1 MSNPEI
7 MWYKAFAWNATNKNT
22 IQEQRQPSQDVQDA
36 TLNDGFPLITMTPQ
50 DAGGIAPNGQDMN
63 GALYAISSN
72 MVHRQKG
79 LRIQFD
85 PAYAAKIGGYD
96 QGCILASNDY
106 TRDYISLIPNNLT
119 DPNGS
124 GTAGRWA
131 IYSGAG
137 SIASATASIAGIVK
151 IVDSLS
157 STATD
162 AALTAAKGKELSDV
176 LDIIAYSPIP
186 YFGNSAPSGFLAMN
200 GQAITSAQYPKLFAR
215 YGSSLPD
222 LRGCFIRGLGGN
234 SAAIGVVQGDA
245 IRNIT
250 GTTNNTY
257 STDTNLVTGAFYK
270 TASSGR
276 VIAAGTGSASGE
288 GFDASLVVPTAN
300 ENRPKNMA
308 FLYIVKAG

>member
-7 MWYKAFAWNATNKNT
+7 MWSKAFAWNATNKNT

-50 DAGGIAPNGQDMN
+50 EAGGIAPNGQDMN
-63 GALYAISSN
+63 GALYAISSD

-85 PAYAAKIGGYD
+85 PTYAAKIGGYD

-162 AALTAAKGKELSDV
+162 AALTANQGKVLSDRTQQATTTNV
-176 LDIIAYSPIP
+176 GISRFANATEVENKSVVSAAVNPSNAATIAQSTDLGVGQSWQNVTSSRSNGVTYTNNTGKPIQI
-186 YFGNSAPSGFLAMN
+186 YAYQAPSGTTMTISGVTF
-200 GQAITSAQYPKLFAR
+200 QVH
-215 YGSSLPD
+215 GSSMICVVIPD
-222 LRGCFIRGLGGN
+222 G
-234 SAAIGVVQGDA
+234 A
-245 IRNIT
+245 
-250 GTTNNTY
+250 TY
-257 STDTNLVTGAFYK
+257 S
-270 TASSGR
+270 
-276 VIAAGTGSASGE
+276 IAGQTSQWLE
-288 GFDASLVVPTAN
+288 L
-300 ENRPKNMA
+300 R
-308 FLYIVKAG
+308 

>member
-7 MWYKAFAWNATNKNT
+7 MWSKAFAWNATNKNT

-50 DAGGIAPNGQDMN
+50 EAGGIAPNGQDMN
-63 GALYAISSN
+63 GALYAISSD

-85 PAYAAKIGGYD
+85 PVYAAKIGGYE

-119 DPNGS
+119 DPNSS

-151 IVDSLS
+151 IVDNLS

-162 AALTAAKGKELSDV
+162 AALTANQGKVLGDRTQQATTTNVGISRFATAAEVANKSNSNVAINPSDAAT
-176 LDIIAYSPIP
+176 IAQSTDL
-186 YFGNSAPSGFLAMN
+186 GVGQTWQDVTSSRSN
-200 GQAITSAQYPKLFAR
+200 GVTY
-215 YGSSLPD
+215 
-222 LRGCFIRGLGGN
+222 
-234 SAAIGVVQGDA
+234 
-245 IRNIT
+245 
-250 GTTNNTY
+250 TNNTGKPIQVVISVF
-257 STDTNLVTGAFYK
+257 STNSAESNVLNVGGVTLLDGDLGVGGMISTQSF
-270 TASSGR
+270 
-276 VIAAGTGSASGE
+276 
-288 GFDASLVVPTAN
+288 VVPSGVSYSFTTTTQIRSWS
-300 ENRPKNMA
+300 ELR
-308 FLYIVKAG
+308 

>member
-7 MWYKAFAWNATNKNT
+7 MWSKAFACNATNKNT
-22 IQEQRQPSQDVQDA
+22 IQEERQPSQDVQDA

-50 DAGGIAPNGQDMN
+50 DAGGVAPNGQDMN
-63 GALYAISSN
+63 GALYAISSD

-96 QGCILASNDY
+96 QGCILASSDY

-119 DPNGS
+119 DPSGS
-124 GTAGRWA
+124 GTAGKWA

-162 AALTAAKGKELSDV
+162 AALTANQGKVLGDRTQQATTTNVGISRFANASEVANKSNSNVAINPSNAATIAQSTDFGVGQTWQDVISSRNAGTTYTNNTGKPIQVNIKVTGSTNRFSEAELRSNGV
-176 LDIIAYSPIP
+176 LIAATDP
-186 YFGNSAPSGFLAMN
+186 GNSDYTGMLT
-200 GQAITSAQYPKLFAR
+200 AIIPDGRNY
-215 YGSSLPD
+215 SLT
-222 LRGCFIRGLGGN
+222 LG
-234 SAAIGVVQGDA
+234 
-245 IRNIT
+245 T
-250 GTTNNTY
+250 GTTFT
-257 STDTNLVTGAFYK
+257 LWAEL
-270 TASSGR
+270 R
-276 VIAAGTGSASGE
+276 
-288 GFDASLVVPTAN
+288 
-300 ENRPKNMA
+300 
-308 FLYIVKAG
+308 

>member
-7 MWYKAFAWNATNKNT
+7 MWSKAFAWNATNKNT
-22 IQEQRQPSQDVQDA
+22 IQEERQPSQDVQDA
-36 TLNDGFPLITMTPQ
+36 TLNDGFPLITMTPK

-63 GALYAISSN
+63 GALYAISSD

-162 AALTAAKGKELSDV
+162 AALTANQGKVLGDRTQQATTTNVGISRFANASEVANKSNSNVAINPSNVADMFVGSFSDNGS
-176 LDIIAYSPIP
+176 LTL
-186 YFGNSAPSGFLAMN
+186 PSGHILQWGVGSGGDGYQVSFPRVFPNKCFFVSVTDKDGLAPHGYNHATM
-200 GQAITSAQYPKLFAR
+200 TSSKFN
-215 YGSSLPD
+215 
-222 LRGCFIRGLGGN
+222 IRTTGTL
-234 SAAIGVVQGDA
+234 SFSWFAIG
-245 IRNIT
+245 
-250 GTTNNTY
+250 Y
-257 STDTNLVTGAFYK
+257 
-270 TASSGR
+270 
-276 VIAAGTGSASGE
+276 
-288 GFDASLVVPTAN
+288 
-300 ENRPKNMA
+300 
-308 FLYIVKAG
+308 

>member
-7 MWYKAFAWNATNKNT
+7 MWSKAFAWNATNKNT
-22 IQEQRQPSQDVQDA
+22 IQEERQPSQGVQDA
-36 TLNDGFPLITMTPQ
+36 TLDDGFPLITMTPQ

-85 PAYAAKIGGYD
+85 PTYAAKIGGYD

-151 IVDSLS
+151 IVDNLS

-162 AALTAAKGKELSDV
+162 AALTANQGKVLSDRTQ
-176 LDIIAYSPIP
+176 
-186 YFGNSAPSGFLAMN
+186 
-200 GQAITSAQYPKLFAR
+200 QATTTNVGISRFANA
-215 YGSSLPD
+215 SEVANKS
-222 LRGCFIRGLGGN
+222 N
-234 SAAIGVVQGDA
+234 VSAAVTPSNAAAIAQSTDLGVGQTWQNVSRSLGS
-245 IRNIT
+245 T
-250 GTTNNTY
+250 YTNNTGRPIQI
-257 STDTNLVTGAFYK
+257 SIFASGSSGSALALIIDGLELLRTNQSATIHVTAVIPNGSSYTMTGAIL
-270 TASSGR
+270 SNWSELR
-276 VIAAGTGSASGE
+276 
-288 GFDASLVVPTAN
+288 
-300 ENRPKNMA
+300 
-308 FLYIVKAG
+308 

>member
-1 MSNPEI
+1 MSNPEV
-7 MWYKAFAWNATNKNT
+7 MWSKAFAWNATNKNT

-50 DAGGIAPNGQDMN
+50 EAGGIAPNGQDMN
-63 GALYAISSN
+63 GALYAISLD

-85 PAYAAKIGGYD
+85 PTYAAKIGGYD

-162 AALTAAKGKELSDV
+162 AALTANQGKV
-176 LDIIAYSPIP
+176 LGDRTQQATTTNVGISRFADASEVANKSNSNVAINPSNAAVIAQSTDL
-186 YFGNSAPSGFLAMN
+186 GVGQTWQNVTASRVSG
-200 GQAITSAQYPKLFAR
+200 QTY
-215 YGSSLPD
+215 
-222 LRGCFIRGLGGN
+222 
-234 SAAIGVVQGDA
+234 
-245 IRNIT
+245 
-250 GTTNNTY
+250 TNNTGKPIQVVISVF
-257 STDTNLVTGAFYK
+257 STNSTESNVLNVGGVTLLDGDLGV
-270 TASSGR
+270 SGM
-276 VIAAGTGSASGE
+276 VSIQS
-288 GFDASLVVPTAN
+288 FVVPSGVSYSFTTTTQIRSWS
-300 ENRPKNMA
+300 ELR
-308 FLYIVKAG
+308 

>member
-7 MWYKAFAWNATNKNT
+7 MWSKAFAWNATNKNT
-22 IQEQRQPSQDVQDA
+22 IQEERQPSQDVQDA

-96 QGCILASNDY
+96 QGCILASSDY

-162 AALTAAKGKELSDV
+162 AALTANQGKVLGDRTQQATTTNVGISRFADASEVANKSNSNVAINPSNAATIAQSTDLGVGQTWQDV
-176 LDIIAYSPIP
+176 TASRV
-186 YFGNSAPSGFLAMN
+186 SG
-200 GQAITSAQYPKLFAR
+200 QTY
-215 YGSSLPD
+215 
-222 LRGCFIRGLGGN
+222 
-234 SAAIGVVQGDA
+234 
-245 IRNIT
+245 
-250 GTTNNTY
+250 TNNTGKPIQVVISVF
-257 STDTNLVTGAFYK
+257 STNSAESNVLNVGGVTLLDGDL
-270 TASSGR
+270 G
-276 VIAAGTGSASGE
+276 VAGMVSIQS
-288 GFDASLVVPTAN
+288 FVVPSGV
-300 ENRPKNMA
+300 
-308 FLYIVKAG
+308 LYSFTTTTQIRSWSELR

>member
-7 MWYKAFAWNATNKNT
+7 MWSKAFAWNATNKNT

-50 DAGGIAPNGQDMN
+50 EAGGIAPNGQDMN

-85 PAYAAKIGGYD
+85 PTYAAKIGGYD

-106 TRDYISLIPNNLT
+106 ARDYISLIPNNLT

-162 AALTAAKGKELSDV
+162 AALTANQGKVLGGRTQQATTTNVGISRFADASEVANKSNSNVAINPSNAATIAQSTDLGVGQTWQNVTASRVSGQTYTNNTGRPIQLYIVAGTAGSRIQIGSASLS
-176 LDIIAYSPIP
+176 
-186 YFGNSAPSGFLAMN
+186 
-200 GQAITSAQYPKLFAR
+200 TH
-215 YGSSLPD
+215 GSSLVQPV
-222 LRGCFIRGLGGN
+222 IPN
-234 SAAIGVVQGDA
+234 GVSY
-245 IRNIT
+245 N
-250 GTTNNTY
+250 Y
-257 STDTNLVTGAFYK
+257 SGAF
-270 TASSGR
+270 SEWWELR
-276 VIAAGTGSASGE
+276 
-288 GFDASLVVPTAN
+288 
-300 ENRPKNMA
+300 
-308 FLYIVKAG
+308 

>member
-7 MWYKAFAWNATNKNT
+7 MWSKAFAWNATNKNT
-22 IQEQRQPSQDVQDA
+22 IQEERQPSQDVQDA

-63 GALYAISSN
+63 GALYAISLD

-85 PAYAAKIGGYD
+85 PTYAAKIGGYD
-96 QGCILASNDY
+96 QGSILASNDY

-157 STATD
+157 SSATD
-162 AALTAAKGKELSDV
+162 AALTANQGKV
-176 LDIIAYSPIP
+176 LGDRTQQATTTNVGISRFANATEISNKSNSNVSVNPSNAATIAQSTDL
-186 YFGNSAPSGFLAMN
+186 GVGQTWQNLTGSRSSGR
-200 GQAITSAQYPKLFAR
+200 TY
-215 YGSSLPD
+215 
-222 LRGCFIRGLGGN
+222 
-234 SAAIGVVQGDA
+234 
-245 IRNIT
+245 
-250 GTTNNTY
+250 TNNTGRPIQVLFIIK
-257 STDTNLVTGAFYK
+257 DTQGAGFSLRLNNVLIFNLNLVY
-270 TASSGR
+270 S
-276 VIAAGTGSASGE
+276 
-288 GFDASLVVPTAN
+288 
-300 ENRPKNMA
+300 NRC
-308 FLYIVKAG
+308 FFRS

>member
-7 MWYKAFAWNATNKNT
+7 MWSKAFAWNATNKNT

-50 DAGGIAPNGQDMN
+50 EAGGIAPNGQDMN

-85 PAYAAKIGGYD
+85 PTYAAKIGGYD

-162 AALTAAKGKELSDV
+162 AALTANQGKVLGDRTQQATTTNVGITRFATATEVANGSNSNVAINPSNAAAIAQSTDLGVGQTWQDV
-176 LDIIAYSPIP
+176 TSSRSNGVTYTNNTGKPMQIYAYQ
-186 YFGNSAPSGFLAMN
+186 APSGTTMTISGVAF
-200 GQAITSAQYPKLFAR
+200 PVH
-215 YGSSLPD
+215 
-222 LRGCFIRGLGGN
+222 GN
-234 SAAIGVVQGDA
+234 STICVVIPNGA
-245 IRNIT
+245 
-250 GTTNNTY
+250 TY
-257 STDTNLVTGAFYK
+257 S
-270 TASSGR
+270 
-276 VIAAGTGSASGE
+276 IAGQTSKWLE
-288 GFDASLVVPTAN
+288 L
-300 ENRPKNMA
+300 R
-308 FLYIVKAG
+308 

>member
-7 MWYKAFAWNATNKNT
+7 MWSKAFAWNATNKNT
-22 IQEQRQPSQDVQDA
+22 IQEERQPSQDVQDA

-50 DAGGIAPNGQDMN
+50 EAGGIAPNGQDMN
-63 GALYAISSN
+63 GALYAISSD

-162 AALTAAKGKELSDV
+162 AALTANQGKVLSDRTQQATTTNV
-176 LDIIAYSPIP
+176 GISRFANASEVADRSNSNVAINPRGVANMFESLLSP
-186 YFGNSAPSGFLAMN
+186 N
-200 GQAITSAQYPKLFAR
+200 GWLKFPDGTIVQWVTGTSTT
-215 YGSSLPD
+215 
-222 LRGCFIRGLGGN
+222 
-234 SAAIGVVQGDA
+234 VGDA
-245 IRNIT
+245 DFTINFPIAFP
-250 GTTNNTY
+250 NACLHIMV
-257 STDTNLVTGAFYK
+257 STKGGA
-270 TASSGR
+270 ASQTDGVFQERSFNR
-276 VIAAGTGSASGE
+276 SSCVVNSQVFGTGSISAGI
-288 GFDASLVVPTAN
+288 T
-300 ENRPKNMA
+300 PKVFA
-308 FLYIVKAG
+308 IGY

>member
-7 MWYKAFAWNATNKNT
+7 MWSKAFAWNATNKNT
-22 IQEQRQPSQDVQDA
+22 IQEERQPSQDVQDA

-50 DAGGIAPNGQDMN
+50 DTGGIAPNGQDMN

-162 AALTAAKGKELSDV
+162 AALTANQGKVLSDRTQQATATNVGISRFANASEIANKSNSNVAINPINAATIAQSTDLGVGQTWVNVTSSRNLESTYSNGTGKPIQVAITIAGYNNFLPSV
-176 LDIIAYSPIP
+176 LFVNNLEIVRVS
-186 YFGNSAPSGFLAMN
+186 NSSEYGQDKNICIVIPSG
-200 GQAITSAQYPKLFAR
+200 S
-215 YGSSLPD
+215 
-222 LRGCFIRGLGGN
+222 
-234 SAAIGVVQGDA
+234 
-245 IRNIT
+245 
-250 GTTNNTY
+250 TY
-257 STDTNLVTGAFYK
+257 RLS
-270 TASSGR
+270 
-276 VIAAGTGSASGE
+276 GSAFSRWAE
-288 GFDASLVVPTAN
+288 L
-300 ENRPKNMA
+300 R
-308 FLYIVKAG
+308 

>member
-7 MWYKAFAWNATNKNT
+7 MWSKAFAWNATNKNT
-22 IQEQRQPSQDVQDA
+22 IQEERQPSQDVQDA
-36 TLNDGFPLITMTPQ
+36 TLNDGFPLITMTLQ

-63 GALYAISSN
+63 GALYAISSD

-162 AALTAAKGKELSDV
+162 AALTANQGKILSDRTQQATTTNV
-176 LDIIAYSPIP
+176 GISRFATATEVANKSSGNVAINPSNAATIAQSTDL
-186 YFGNSAPSGFLAMN
+186 GV
-200 GQAITSAQYPKLFAR
+200 GQSYVDVTSSR
-215 YGSSLPD
+215 SLE
-222 LRGCFIRGLGGN
+222 
-234 SAAIGVVQGDA
+234 SVY
-245 IRNIT
+245 
-250 GTTNNTY
+250 TNNT
-257 STDTNLVTGAFYK
+257 GKPIF
-270 TASSGR
+270 
-276 VIAAGTGSASGE
+276 
-288 GFDASLVVPTAN
+288 ASLNIRGTTSSVDGVRVLVGGFIVSELLNIADNHHSQVV
-300 ENRPKNMA
+300 
-308 FLYIVKAG
+308 FIVPVGSTYAVQQTQATINLLRWTELR

>member
-7 MWYKAFAWNATNKNT
+7 MWSKAFAWNATNKNT

-157 STATD
+157 SSATD
-162 AALTAAKGKELSDV
+162 AALTANQGKVLGDRTQQATTTNVGISRFANASEVANRSNSNVAINPSNAAVIAQSTDLGVGQSWQNVTASRVIGSIYSNNTGKPIMVSISCADTNSLSPTVSITVGGVTILSNRYD
-176 LDIIAYSPIP
+176 SGSN
-186 YFGNSAPSGFLAMN
+186 FGSFSHSFIVPD
-200 GQAITSAQYPKLFAR
+200 
-215 YGSSLPD
+215 GSSYVINCDVPISFTWSE
-222 LRGCFIRGLGGN
+222 LR
-234 SAAIGVVQGDA
+234 
-245 IRNIT
+245 
-250 GTTNNTY
+250 
-257 STDTNLVTGAFYK
+257 
-270 TASSGR
+270 
-276 VIAAGTGSASGE
+276 
-288 GFDASLVVPTAN
+288 
-300 ENRPKNMA
+300 
-308 FLYIVKAG
+308 